1 MTIRLSVNGSD
12 FNREIKKSIAIKNS
26 AKNIENNLKTKSG
39 ELIVKKVEKLKKEM
53 ISNFLRLPV
62 TKEIMAGPKSTNL
75 SGTLGGYGN
84 LFSFIGFSEGDRP
97 IDPIVEL
104 LSQTN
109 FRVTRFNR
117 NGSAKLTV
125 EMPSREQIFKVT
137 PLPWAT
143 GISWAQRIEVGMSGL
158 GMYLNTSAPKS
169 RSSRGVQAKNKIRS
183 GKFSNTSYVSAF
195 LKKWQKVF
203 LNIDKDISISKGV

>member
-158 GMYLNTSAPKS
+158 GMYLNTSTPKS
-169 RSSRGVQAKNKIRS
+169 RSSRGAQAKNKIRS

>member
-1 MTIRLSVNGSD
+1 
-12 FNREIKKSIAIKNS
+12 
-26 AKNIENNLKTKSG
+26 
-39 ELIVKKVEKLKKEM
+39 M

-62 TKEIMAGPKSTNL
+62 TREIMAGPKSTNI

-84 LFSFIGFSEGDRP
+84 LFSFIGFSEGDKP

-117 NGSAKLTV
+117 NGTGSLTI
-125 EMPSREQIFKVT
+125 EMPSKEQIFKVT

-143 GISWAQRIEVGMSGL
+143 GISWAQRIELECL
-158 GMYLNTSAPKS
+158 G
-169 RSSRGVQAKNKIRS
+169 
-183 GKFSNTSYVSAF
+183 
-195 LKKWQKVF
+195 
-203 LNIDKDISISKGV
+203 

>member
-1 MTIRLSVNGSD
+1 MPIRFTVNRSSLD
-12 FNREIKKSIAIKNS
+12 REIKQSLSGKNS
-26 AKNIENNLKTKSG
+26 SKNIENNLKTSSG

-62 TKEIMAGPKSTNL
+62 TREIMAGPKSTNL

-117 NGSAKLTV
+117 NGSAKLTI
-125 EMPSREQIFKVT
+125 EMPSKEQIFKVT

-158 GMYLNTSAPKS
+158 GMYLNTSSPKS
-169 RSSRGVQAKNKIRS
+169 RSSEGVQIKNKVRS